1 MMTELTKYTISKKV
15 ESKDIDRLNHVN
27 NVIYLEWVN
36 EIAKLHWE
44 ELAKEHAQDDY
55 WVVRQ
60 HVIDYFKAALINDEL
75 TISTWVGISKGP
87 LSERFVE
94 IKLGDTLLVKAKS
107 IWCLIDAESYKP
119 KRITEEIIRL
129 LKP

>member
-36 EIAKLHWE
+36 EISKLHWE
-44 ELAKEHAQDDY
+44 ELTKEHVQDDY

>member
-36 EIAKLHWE
+36 EISKLHWE
-44 ELAKEHAQDDY
+44 ELAKEHVQDDY

-94 IKLGDTLLVKAKS
+94 IKLGDTLLVKVKS

>member
-1 MMTELTKYTISKKV
+1 MMAESTKYTISKKV

-27 NVIYLEWVN
+27 NVVYLEWVN

-44 ELAKEHAQDDY
+44 ELTKGHVQDDY
-55 WVVRQ
+55 WVVRK
-60 HVIDYFKAALINDEL
+60 HVIEYFKAALLNDEL
-75 TISTWVGISKGP
+75 IITTWVGDAKGA

-94 IKLGDTLLVKAKS
+94 IKLGDSILVQVKS
-107 IWCLIDAESYKP
+107 TWCLIDAKSHRP